1 MLHCALHHHV
11 QRALIC
17 SLLLCVTRT
26 VLMTRSSSPTSDLK
40 SQISGVEELMEEFLK
55 QLQQEPGPRGDAGDG
70 DRCVRGFQAQE
81 ERIIRAS
88 ASIEQGGAFLS
99 APQRVFSWRDC
110 VHACCAL
117 PHCTDA
123 IIQEELTQPDG
134 SLRCYLFNC
143 TSGGRSVCSFS
154 FQPGFSTYSRADNST
169 RAREPPGGDP
179 SAAPGRPDTAAGG
192 GPAYGIGE
200 EESLMQGVDEPPR
213 SDAGQDLVVQLPTDW
228 AVLDGRDST
237 DDQRITQYDWAL
249 VKGDPSVRM
258 KVSHP
263 GLLKLSGLREG
274 IYTFE
279 ITVTDTA
286 GQKSSDN
293 VSVSVLAPAPNAQVC
308 TGHCSRYQF
317 MCDDGCCIDIGYAC
331 DGKQHCP
338 DRSDEDFCQNFDA
351 GHKSNPLS
359 KHGPDIQNTEAG
371 AQTPSEIQL
380 TDSPKPAQHQH
391 YGFSNQDPCAAPP
404 VAGPCKGVF
413 PRWYYDPETGDCR
426 HFQYGGC
433 KGNHNNFLQKSD
445 CVNEC
450 IQKPSVTEHQ
460 ATGAP
465 LPSRTIYTSAVA
477 SAREEELQSP
487 LVEPQNSLPASEVHR
502 ELEGHP
508 APESGAVL
516 PLALGL
522 IISAL
527 LLLMAGCRLWLVRR
541 RLKKALPLTTEESD
555 YLINGMYL

>member
-1 MLHCALHHHV
+1 MMFQSAHH
-11 QRALIC
+11 ALIC
-17 SLLLCVTRT
+17 SALLFA
-26 VLMTRSSSPTSDLK
+26 MTRSSPTSDLK
-40 SQISGVEELMEEFLK
+40 SKISGVEELLEEFRK
-55 QLQQEPGPRGDAGDG
+55 QLQQDESDSREAAEDG
-70 DRCVRGFQAQE
+70 DRCVGGFTAVE

-88 ASIEQGGAFLS
+88 ASIEQGAAFLS

-117 PHCTDA
+117 PHCTAA
-123 IIQEELTQPDG
+123 IIQEDLKQQDD

-143 TSGGRSVCSFS
+143 TYRGRNVCSFS
-154 FQPGFSTYSRADNST
+154 FQPGFSAYSRAENGT
-169 RAREPPGGDP
+169 RGPGATGRP
-179 SAAPGRPDTAAGG
+179 KTSPGRPS
-192 GPAYGIGE
+192 YGLDE
-200 EESLMQGVDEPPR
+200 EESVMHGLDEPPR

-237 DDQRITQYDWAL
+237 DDHGILHYDWAL
-249 VKGDPSVRM
+249 VKGDSSVRM
-258 KVSHP
+258 KVTHP

-293 VSVSVLAPAPNAQVC
+293 VSVSVLSPATNAEVC

-338 DRSDEDFCQNFDA
+338 DRSDEDFCQNFDT
-351 GHKSNPLS
+351 GHKTSPSS
-359 KHGPDIQNTEAG
+359 KHGPDIKTET
-371 AQTPSEIQL
+371 AQMASETQL
-380 TDSPKPAQHQH
+380 TDGPKPEQHQLH
-391 YGFSNQDPCAAPP
+391 GFSSQDPCAAPP

-413 PRWYYDPETGDCR
+413 SRWYYDSEMGDCQ

-433 KGNHNNFLQKSD
+433 KGNHNSFLQKSD

-450 IQKPSVTEHQ
+450 IQKTSTKHQ
-460 ATGAP
+460 TTATP
-465 LPSRTIYTSAVA
+465 VPSRKIYTTSVH
-477 SAREEELQSP
+477 EEKLLNP
-487 LVEPQNSLPASEVHR
+487 LLESQDSLPASKTHR
-502 ELEGHP
+502 VLEGHP
-508 APESGAVL
+508 PPESGAIL

-527 LLLMAGCRLWLVRR
+527 LLLMVGCRLWLVRR

>member
-1 MLHCALHHHV
+1 MSVYSIIMSPAAHHI

-17 SLLLCVTRT
+17 SLLLCMTTT
-26 VLMTRSSSPTSDLK
+26 VITRSSSTSDLK
-40 SQISGVEELMEEFLK
+40 SKISGVEELLEEFRK
-55 QLQQEPGPRGDAGDG
+55 QLQQDESDSREDEEDG
-70 DRCVRGFQAQE
+70 DRCISGFKAVE

-88 ASIEQGGAFLS
+88 ASIEQGAAFLS

-110 VHACCAL
+110 AHACCSH
-117 PHCTDA
+117 PHCTAA
-123 IIQEELTQPDG
+123 IIQEDLKQPDD

-143 TSGGRSVCSFS
+143 TYRGRNVCSFS
-154 FQPGFSTYSRADNST
+154 FQPGFSTYSRGDNSS
-169 RAREPPGGDP
+169 RPHEPSLG
-179 SAAPGRPDTAAGG
+179 SAATDSPSTSAGRPS
-192 GPAYGIGE
+192 YGIDEG
-200 EESLMQGVDEPPR
+200 LDEPPR

-237 DDQRITQYDWAL
+237 DDHDIIHYEWAL
-249 VKGDPSVRM
+249 VKGDPSVKM
-258 KVSHP
+258 KVTHP

-279 ITVTDTA
+279 LTVTDTA
-286 GQKSSDN
+286 GQKRSDN
-293 VSVSVLAPAPNAQVC
+293 VSVSVLAPAPNAEVC

-338 DRSDEDFCQNFDA
+338 DRSDEDFCQNFDS
-351 GHKSNPLS
+351 GHKSNPPS
-359 KHGPDIQNTEAG
+359 KHGPDIQTEAE
-371 AQTPSEIQL
+371 AQTPTEIHL
-380 TDSPKPAQHQH
+380 NDSPKPEQHQH
-391 YGFSNQDPCAAPP
+391 YDFSSQDPCAAPP
-404 VAGPCKGVF
+404 VVGPCKGIF
-413 PRWYYDPETGDCR
+413 PRWYYDSNTGDCQ

-450 IQKPSVTEHQ
+450 IQKPSVTKHQ
-460 ATGAP
+460 GTATP
-465 LPSRTIYTSAVA
+465 LPSVKTYTPPIA
-477 SAREEELQSP
+477 SVHKEKLQNTLTESR
-487 LVEPQNSLPASEVHR
+487 NSLPSSKTHR
-502 ELEGHP
+502 VLEGHP
-508 APESGAVL
+508 PPESGAIL

-522 IISAL
+522 IISIL
-527 LLLMAGCRLWLVRR
+527 LLLMVGCRLWLVRR

>member
-1 MLHCALHHHV
+1 MFHSAHLV

-17 SLLLCVTRT
+17 SVLLCMTRT
-26 VLMTRSSSPTSDLK
+26 VMMTRSSSTSDLK
-40 SQISGVEELMEEFLK
+40 SKISGVEELLEEFRK
-55 QLQQEPGPRGDAGDG
+55 QLQQDETDSREDEEDG
-70 DRCVRGFQAQE
+70 DRCVSGFKAVE

-88 ASIEQGGAFLS
+88 ASIEQGAAFLS

-110 VHACCAL
+110 VHACCSH
-117 PHCTDA
+117 PHCTSA
-123 IIQEELTQPDG
+123 IIQEDLKQSDD

-143 TSGGRSVCSFS
+143 TYRGRNVCSFS

-169 RAREPPGGDP
+169 RAHESSRG
-179 SAAPGRPDTAAGG
+179 SAATGRPNTSARR
-192 GPAYGIGE
+192 PAFGIDE
-200 EESLMQGVDEPPR
+200 EESVMQGLDEPPR

-237 DDQRITQYDWAL
+237 DDHDIIHYDWAL
-249 VKGDPSVRM
+249 VKGVPSIKM
-258 KVSHP
+258 KVTHP

-279 ITVTDTA
+279 LTVTDTA

-293 VSVSVLAPAPNAQVC
+293 VSVSVLAPAPNAEVC

-338 DRSDEDFCQNFDA
+338 DRSDEDFCQNFDT
-351 GHKSNPLS
+351 GPKSYQSS
-359 KHGPDIQNTEAG
+359 KHGTDIQTEAA

-380 TDSPKPAQHQH
+380 TDIPKPEQHQH
-391 YGFSNQDPCAAPP
+391 YGFDNRDPCAAPP

-413 PRWYYDPETGDCR
+413 PRWYYDSETGDCQ

-450 IQKPSVTEHQ
+450 IQKPSPIVSVHKEKQ
-460 ATGAP
+460 QIS
-465 LPSRTIYTSAVA
+465 LLES
-477 SAREEELQSP
+477 
-487 LVEPQNSLPASEVHR
+487 QNALPASKIYR
-502 ELEGHP
+502 ALEGHP
-508 APESGAVL
+508 PPES
-516 PLALGL
+516 GL

-527 LLLMAGCRLWLVRR
+527 LLLMVGCRLWLVRR

>member
-1 MLHCALHHHV
+1 MLRCALHHHV

-40 SQISGVEELMEEFLK
+40 SQISGVEELLEEFRK

-99 APQRVFSWRDC
+99 APPRVFSWRDC
-110 VHACCAL
+110 VHACCAH

-169 RAREPPGGDP
+169 RAP
-179 SAAPGRPDTAAGG
+179 SAAPGRPDTAAEG
-192 GPAYGIGE
+192 GPAYGIG

-237 DDQRITQYDWAL
+237 DDHRITQYDWAL

-293 VSVSVLAPAPNAQVC
+293 VSVSVLAPAPNSQVC

-338 DRSDEDFCQNFDA
+338 DRSDEDFCQNFDT
-351 GHKSNPLS
+351 GHKSNPSS

-371 AQTPSEIQL
+371 AQTASEIQL

-391 YGFSNQDPCAAPP
+391 YGFSDHA
-404 VAGPCKGVF
+404 
-413 PRWYYDPETGDCR
+413 
-426 HFQYGGC
+426 
-433 KGNHNNFLQKSD
+433 
-445 CVNEC
+445 
-450 IQKPSVTEHQ
+450 VTEHQ
-460 ATGAP
+460 ATATP
-465 LPSRTIYTSAVA
+465 LPSRTIHTSAGA
-477 SAREEELQSP
+477 SAREEEP
-487 LVEPQNSLPASEVHR
+487 HNSLPAAKTHR
-502 ELEGHP
+502 VLEGHP
-508 APESGAVL
+508 APESGAIL
-516 PLALGL
+516 PLTLGL

-527 LLLMAGCRLWLVRR
+527 LLLMAGCRVWLVGR